1 MRRSVAFL
9 AALTISGSVYV
20 HAQPVKG
27 VDKVSVDMTII
38 EASGTTLAERKIE
51 ARLGTTE
58 AVFVQQQNRTISVD
72 ATINPGTRPGCYKI
86 DLVVRDRTIDASGRF
101 GKTVWQ
107 SGTEPC
113 DPQPITLGPK
123 EEVRVRVAVKPSAVK
138 PPVKGP

>member
-1 MRRSVAFL
+1 MRRSFAFL
-9 AALTISGSVYV
+9 AALTISGSMHVR
-20 HAQPVKG
+20 AQPATTLP
-27 VDKVSVDMTII
+27 KVSVDITII
-38 EASGTTLAERKIE
+38 ETTGTTLAERKIE

-58 AVFVQQQNRTISVD
+58 AVFVQQGNRTISVD
-72 ATINPGTRPGCYKI
+72 ATINSGTRPGCYKV

-123 EEVRVRVAVKPSAVK
+123 EEVRVRIAVKPSGKV
-138 PPVKGP
+138 P

>member
-1 MRRSVAFL
+1 MRRSFAFL
-9 AALTISGSVYV
+9 AAVTISGSMYV
-20 HAQPVKG
+20 GAQPAKSPA
-27 VDKVSVDMTII
+27 KVSVDMTIL
-38 EASGTTLAERKIE
+38 EASGATLAERKIE

-72 ATINPGTRPGCYKI
+72 TTINPGSRPGCYKV

-107 SGTEPC
+107 SATEPC

-123 EEVRVRVAVKPSAVK
+123 EEVRVRIVVKPSVRV
-138 PPVKGP
+138 P

>member
-1 MRRSVAFL
+1 MRRSFAFL
-9 AALTISGSVYV
+9 AALIISGSVHV
-20 HAQPVKG
+20 RAQPAKTLP
-27 VDKVSVDMTII
+27 KVSVDITII
-38 EASGTTLAERKIE
+38 EISGTTLAERKIE

-58 AVFVQQQNRTISVD
+58 AVFVQQGNRTVSVD
-72 ATINPGTRPGCYKI
+72 ATINSGTRPGCYKV

-123 EEVRVRVAVKPSAVK
+123 EEVRVRIAVKPSGKV
-138 PPVKGP
+138 P